1 MLWQFA
7 NELRNGI
14 IQKSGNVWRFQLY
27 VQGQRDSDI
36 RQFLL
41 MHAGDARY
49 AAKESDRQ
57 LVFILLDFEIFLRA
71 IFSEHRRFLVWERKR
86 VAGVQA

>member
-1 MLWQFA
+1 
-7 NELRNGI
+7 
-14 IQKSGNVWRFQLY
+14 
-27 VQGQRDSDI
+27 
-36 RQFLL
+36 

-71 IFSEHRRFLVWERKR
+71 IFSEHRRFLIWERKR